1 MIIKKDF
8 IKNSMFINFLIGLVV
23 FVSINIILAKIIINK
38 KIDLTQDNLFT
49 LSSNT
54 KNIVKNLNEQIK
66 IQLFFSES
74 LSRDIPQ
81 IRDFEKRVR
90 ELMISYTKLSS
101 NIKLETYDPLP
112 FTDLEDLANT
122 YGIQGLQLNQEGER
136 FYFGAVLTN
145 SVDDMVVI
153 PFFEIARERFLEYDI
168 TKSIYNLAN
177 TEKPVI
183 GLISG
188 LPFIGAV
195 SNTANG
201 PSYQNPYY
209 LYENIKEFYEVVNLT
224 ENFQNIPD
232 NIDQLLVIH
241 PKNLSDNAL
250 YQIDQFVLGGKGAIF
265 FVDPFSEH
273 EKINQAP
280 DQQELNIPKS
290 DLNKLFNT
298 WGVEVQPGMVVG
310 DIINGR
316 KVSLG
321 TPNNEK
327 IVTYVLWLALQG
339 DLLAKEDIITE
350 NLDYVFFKS
359 AGSINNL
366 NDSNEIEFIPL
377 ISSSENS
384 MLVER
389 FKIQFRADPEAL
401 LREFKPEN
409 KKYSLGAR
417 VKGAFNSS
425 FKKDDLAKLGVDVN
439 NHKDKSENSN
449 IIIFSDTDL
458 LSDITWLTKQ
468 EVFGR
473 DNIIPTADNGRLVMN
488 AIESMSGGENL
499 IGLRGRGVSNRPFL
513 VVENL
518 QKNAEL
524 MLKEKEDA
532 LKRDLEETEDKLKEL
547 KDSSTSEE
555 SLTLEQ
561 TQTINEFNKKIFNIR
576 KDLREVQRELGES
589 IKKLETKLK
598 IINIWVMPLLVII
611 IYYAFKYVSLR
622 RKKNYHTSKSL

>member
-1 MIIKKDF
+1 MIIKKGF
-8 IKNSMFINFLIGLVV
+8 IKNSMIINFLIGLVV

-90 ELMISYTKLSS
+90 ELMISYTNLSS
-101 NIKLETYDPLP
+101 NIKLETYDPVP

-241 PKNLSDNAL
+241 PKNLSDNVL

-265 FVDPFSEH
+265 FVDPFSEQ

-280 DQQELNIPKS
+280 DQEELNIPKS

-377 ISSSENS
+377 VSSSEKS

-401 LREFKPEN
+401 LREFKSEN

-425 FKKDDLAKLGVDVN
+425 FKKDDLTKLGVDVN

-449 IIIFSDTDL
+449 VIIFSDTDL

-499 IGLRGRGVSNRPFL
+499 IGLRGRGVSNRPFI

-532 LKRDLEETEDKLKEL
+532 LKRDLEETENKLKEL

-622 RKKNYHTSKSL
+622 GKKNYHISKSL

>member
-8 IKNSMFINFLIGLVV
+8 IKNSIFINFLIGLVV

-209 LYENIKEFYEVVNLT
+209 LYENIKEFYEVENLT

-377 ISSSENS
+377 VSSSENS

-449 IIIFSDTDL
+449 VIIFSDTDL

-499 IGLRGRGVSNRPFL
+499 IGLRGRGVSNRPFI

-576 KDLREVQRELGES
+576 KELREVQRELGES

-598 IINIWVMPLLVII
+598 IINIWVIPLLVII
-611 IYYAFKYVSLR
+611 IYYAFKYDSLR
-622 RKKNYHTSKSL
+622 RKKKYHTSKSL

>member
-1 MIIKKDF
+1 
-8 IKNSMFINFLIGLVV
+8 
-23 FVSINIILAKIIINK
+23 
-38 KIDLTQDNLFT
+38 
-49 LSSNT
+49 
-54 KNIVKNLNEQIK
+54 
-66 IQLFFSES
+66 
-74 LSRDIPQ
+74 
-81 IRDFEKRVR
+81 
-90 ELMISYTKLSS
+90 MISYTKLSS

-209 LYENIKEFYEVVNLT
+209 LYENIKEFYEVINLT

-250 YQIDQFVLGGKGAIF
+250 YHIDQFVLGGKGAIF

-339 DLLAKEDIITE
+339 ELLAKEDIITE

-377 ISSSENS
+377 VSSSENS

-499 IGLRGRGVSNRPFL
+499 IGLRGRGVSNRPFI

-611 IYYAFKYVSLR
+611 IYYAFKYVSIR

>member
-8 IKNSMFINFLIGLVV
+8 IKNSMFINFLIGLIV

-112 FTDLEDLANT
+112 FTDIEDLANT

-209 LYENIKEFYEVVNLT
+209 LYENIKEFYEVINLT

-339 DLLAKEDIITE
+339 ELLAKEDIITE
-350 NLDYVFFKS
+350 NLDYVFF
-359 AGSINNL
+359 
-366 NDSNEIEFIPL
+366 
-377 ISSSENS
+377 
-384 MLVER
+384 
-389 FKIQFRADPEAL
+389 
-401 LREFKPEN
+401 
-409 KKYSLGAR
+409 
-417 VKGAFNSS
+417 
-425 FKKDDLAKLGVDVN
+425 
-439 NHKDKSENSN
+439 
-449 IIIFSDTDL
+449 
-458 LSDITWLTKQ
+458 
-468 EVFGR
+468 
-473 DNIIPTADNGRLVMN
+473 
-488 AIESMSGGENL
+488 
-499 IGLRGRGVSNRPFL
+499 
-513 VVENL
+513 
-518 QKNAEL
+518 
-524 MLKEKEDA
+524 
-532 LKRDLEETEDKLKEL
+532 
-547 KDSSTSEE
+547 
-555 SLTLEQ
+555 
-561 TQTINEFNKKIFNIR
+561 
-576 KDLREVQRELGES
+576 
-589 IKKLETKLK
+589 
-598 IINIWVMPLLVII
+598 
-611 IYYAFKYVSLR
+611 
-622 RKKNYHTSKSL
+622 

>member
-1 MIIKKDF
+1 
-8 IKNSMFINFLIGLVV
+8 
-23 FVSINIILAKIIINK
+23 
-38 KIDLTQDNLFT
+38 
-49 LSSNT
+49 
-54 KNIVKNLNEQIK
+54 
-66 IQLFFSES
+66 
-74 LSRDIPQ
+74 
-81 IRDFEKRVR
+81 
-90 ELMISYTKLSS
+90 
-101 NIKLETYDPLP
+101 
-112 FTDLEDLANT
+112 
-122 YGIQGLQLNQEGER
+122 
-136 FYFGAVLTN
+136 
-145 SVDDMVVI
+145 
-153 PFFEIARERFLEYDI
+153 
-168 TKSIYNLAN
+168 
-177 TEKPVI
+177 
-183 GLISG
+183 
-188 LPFIGAV
+188 
-195 SNTANG
+195 
-201 PSYQNPYY
+201 
-209 LYENIKEFYEVVNLT
+209 
-224 ENFQNIPD
+224 
-232 NIDQLLVIH
+232 
-241 PKNLSDNAL
+241 
-250 YQIDQFVLGGKGAIF
+250 
-265 FVDPFSEH
+265 
-273 EKINQAP
+273 
-280 DQQELNIPKS
+280 
-290 DLNKLFNT
+290 
-298 WGVEVQPGMVVG
+298 
-310 DIINGR
+310 
-316 KVSLG
+316 
-321 TPNNEK
+321 
-327 IVTYVLWLALQG
+327 
-339 DLLAKEDIITE
+339 
-350 NLDYVFFKS
+350 
-359 AGSINNL
+359 
-366 NDSNEIEFIPL
+366 
-377 ISSSENS
+377 

-401 LREFKPEN
+401 LSEFKPEN

-499 IGLRGRGVSNRPFL
+499 IGLRGRGVSNRPFI

-611 IYYAFKYVSLR
+611 IYYAFKYGSLR
-622 RKKNYHTSKSL
+622 RKKNYHTSKGL

>member
-1 MIIKKDF
+1 MIVKKDF
-8 IKNSMFINFLIGLVV
+8 IKNSMIINFLIGLVV

-112 FTDLEDLANT
+112 FTDIEDLANT

-209 LYENIKEFYEVVNLT
+209 LYENIKEFYEVINLT

-339 DLLAKEDIITE
+339 ELLAKEDIITE

-499 IGLRGRGVSNRPFL
+499 IGLRGRGVSNRPFI

-561 TQTINEFNKKIFNIR
+561 TQTINEFNKKFLILE
-576 KDLREVQRELGES
+576 KTSEKYKES
-589 IKKLETKLK
+589 LEK
-598 IINIWVMPLLVII
+598 V
-611 IYYAFKYVSLR
+611 
-622 RKKNYHTSKSL
+622 